1 MDALALISTAAAVYL
16 VLLARLLQI
25 AGSPRRFH
33 RYTAAKTVTSIG
45 FLVVALLA
53 RFAGRGNGDPR
64 FWLLFAAMVLCAAG
78 DLLLGLANNGHG
90 IHSRTF
96 LRGLICFG
104 VAHLVFCVFYAVVTP
119 PHWRDLLL
127 PALLLAVTMLLSRKG
142 LLRLR
147 KLRIPAFCYCFLV
160 GLMCSMSISAVIP
173 ARGMAQLL
181 CAVGSVLFLIS
192 DCIIVFLYFY
202 IRQRPWMRIA
212 NLTTYYLGLLFL
224 ALSAAN

>member
-1 MDALALISTAAAVYL
+1 MAIISTAAAIYL

-33 RYTAAKTVTSIG
+33 RYTAAKTTTSIG

-53 RFAGRGNGDPR
+53 YSLGQGGMGRR
-64 FWLLFAAMVLCAAG
+64 FWILFGAMLLCAVG

-96 LRGLICFG
+96 LRGLLCFG
-104 VAHLVFCVFYAVVTP
+104 AAHIVFCVFYAVKTP
-119 PHWRDLLL
+119 PAWHDLIL
-127 PALLLAVTMLLSRKG
+127 PILLLAVTMLLSYRG

-160 GLMCSMSISAVIP
+160 GLMCSMAISALFP
-173 ARGMAQLL
+173 AHGTAQLL
-181 CAVGSVLFLIS
+181 CAAGSVLFLIS

-224 ALSAAN
+224 ALSAAY

>member
-1 MDALALISTAAAVYL
+1 MAIISTAAAVYL

-53 RFAGRGNGDPR
+53 QFIGRGGMGSR
-64 FWLLFAAMVLCAAG
+64 FWLLFLAMAFCAAG

-96 LRGLICFG
+96 FRGLVCFG
-104 VAHLVFCVFYAVVTP
+104 AAHLIFCLFYAFQNP
-119 PHWRDLLL
+119 PSWRDLLL
-127 PALLLAVTMLLSRKG
+127 PCALLAVTMLLSHKG
-142 LLRLR
+142 LLRLH
-147 KLRIPAFCYCFLV
+147 KLRVPAFCYCFLV
-160 GLMCSMSISAVIP
+160 GLMCSMAISAVFP
-173 ARGMAQLL
+173 AHGRAQLL
-181 CAVGSVLFLIS
+181 CAAGSVLFLIS

-202 IRQRPWMRIA
+202 IRQRSWMRIT
-212 NLTTYYLGLLFL
+212 NLTTYYLGLLLL
-224 ALSAAN
+224 ALSAAY

>member
-1 MDALALISTAAAVYL
+1 MVIISTAAAVYL

-33 RYTAAKTVTSIG
+33 RYTAAKTVASIG

-53 RFAGRGNGDPR
+53 QLIGRGGMGGH
-64 FWLLFAAMVLCAAG
+64 FWILFGAMLLCAAG
-78 DLLLGLANNGHG
+78 DFLLGLANNGHG

-96 LRGLICFG
+96 LRGLLCFG
-104 VAHLVFCVFYAVVTP
+104 AAHVVFCIFYAVKTP
-119 PHWRDLLL
+119 PAWHDLFL
-127 PALLLAVTMLLSRKG
+127 PTALLLVTMLLSHRG

-147 KLRIPAFCYCFLV
+147 KLRIPAFCYSFLV
-160 GLMCSMSISAVIP
+160 GLMCSMAISAVFP
-173 ARGMAQLL
+173 ARGTAQLF
-181 CAVGSVLFLIS
+181 CAVGSILFLIS

-202 IRQRPWMRIA
+202 IRQRSWMRIA

-224 ALSAAN
+224 ALSAAY